1 MAYLN
6 MYLQLFAGAAMLIV
20 FEGDV
25 RGGYTRSKSTN
36 LFFLLL
42 LSDILMLI
50 TGGLDN
56 YVLYKT
62 HFYEGHKWIEALLAG
77 ISDMSYF
84 LVLAFFILYLD
95 SYAREER
102 RISAIAWT
110 GSIVS
115 AVYGIFW
122 LVADFVG
129 GIYTQD
135 AEAIVYDQLYIIGQI
150 GGYITGILSVIIL
163 VKRWKEFNRRERTG
177 FSLFIFVPLIGSL
190 LKGIF
195 TDVIV
200 MPLLVTISIIFIH
213 SFVQMNREMLLKQQN
228 ADLARMQAD
237 LVMNR
242 FKPHF
247 IYNALNT
254 IYALCDSSV
263 EETKNAISMF
273 AGYLRASLVDIDA
286 HRLVPFEEELR
297 RVKEYL
303 TIEKLRFGEKIY
315 IEYDIREVD
324 FLIPPLALMTIA
336 ENAVNYAVE
345 KKPDGG
351 KIVISSDRNGNGY
364 TVTVSDTGDGFDTS
378 KVSLTELKTDAN
390 GRKHVG
396 LYSTA
401 YRLKN
406 MCNGELKIDSQPGH
420 GTTVTLKISGGSIK

>member
-1 MAYLN
+1 MF
-6 MYLQLFAGAAMLIV
+6 LQLFAGAAMMIV

-25 RGGYTRSKSTN
+25 RGGYTRSRSTN

-42 LSDILMLI
+42 LSDVIMLI
-50 TGGLDN
+50 SGGLDN
-56 YVLYKT
+56 YVLYKI
-62 HFYEGHKWIEALLAG
+62 HFYEGHKWIEALLSG
-77 ISDMSYF
+77 ISDMFYF
-84 LVLAFFILYLD
+84 LVLSFFILYLD
-95 SYAREER
+95 VYAREER
-102 RISAIAWT
+102 KISAIAWT

-115 AVYGIFW
+115 AFYGIFW
-122 LVADFVG
+122 LVTDFVG

-135 AEAIVYDQLYIIGQI
+135 AESIAYDSLYIIGQI
-150 GGYITGILSVIIL
+150 GGYVTGFLSIIIL
-163 VKRWKEFNRRERTG
+163 FKRWKEFNRRERTG

-190 LKGIF
+190 FKVLLKNVTI
-195 TDVIV
+195 
-200 MPLLVTISIIFIH
+200 MPLFVTISIEFIH
-213 SFVQMNREMLLKQQN
+213 SFVQMNREAILRKQQV
-228 ADLARMQAD
+228 DLARMQSD
-237 LVMNR
+237 LIMNR
-242 FKPHF
+242 LKPHF

-254 IYALCDSSV
+254 IYALCDSSA

-303 TIEKLRFGEKIY
+303 SIEKLRFGEKID
-315 IEYDIREVD
+315 IEYDIRAVD

-336 ENAVNYAVE
+336 ENAVNYGVE

-351 KIVISSDRNGNGY
+351 KIVITSDRKENGH

-378 KVSLTELKTDAN
+378 KVSLTELKTDAD

-401 YRLKN
+401 YRLKS
-406 MCNGELKIDSQPGH
+406 MCNGELKIDSQPGR
-420 GTTVTLKISGGSIK
+420 GTVVTLELNEGSSL